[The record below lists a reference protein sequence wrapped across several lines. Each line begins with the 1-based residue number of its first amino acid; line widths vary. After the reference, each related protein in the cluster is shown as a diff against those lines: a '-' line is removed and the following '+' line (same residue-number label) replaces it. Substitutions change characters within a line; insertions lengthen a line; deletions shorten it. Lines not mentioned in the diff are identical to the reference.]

1 MIKQDVVER
10 VRFETD
16 IVELVGGYLP
26 LKKVGR
32 NYRGLCPFHQE
43 RSPSFYV
50 SPERQTYHCFGCG
63 VGGNVISF
71 VMEHDK
77 LDFPEAVRF
86 LAKRLGIEVKEDAGG
101 RHKGVYEACE
111 QAAQFFERRLQ
122 QSEIARGYLGRRGI
136 RPETAKRFRL
146 GFAPGGNRLRGEV
159 RKRSWSEDDM
169 VKAGLLVERNEGLAD
184 YFIDRLLCP
193 IMSISGR
200 VVGFGGRV
208 LDEREPKYLNSADTP
223 IYRKGDNLYG
233 AFQAKAYIREETP
246 LLVEGNFDLLALAN
260 VGVNNVVAPLGT
272 ALTPNQAALLRR
284 YNSRAVVCFD
294 GDEAGHKAARAAI
307 EVLLRSGCEPQ
318 VALLPKGEDPDS
330 YIHGHGK
337 ADFLGLVANAVDLV
351 DFVLAGREFRTV
363 PDERAALREL
373 VALLRLMSDDAAVEL
388 YANRISVRF
397 RVERDTV
404 LSAVRR
410 EGLKKPRSVSAS
422 SPELEERV
430 VAAAVQSG
438 ELARVAREMSVRDI
452 VSDLRLQEVA
462 RLAEEHCEEPGF
474 GPAQILDSIEDES
487 LRRRVAGWTFQQDV
501 LPGVEEYRG
510 RVARMRAAWLH
521 GRILEAHAKGDGVQA
536 EALTKERGE
545 LLREAAKERS
555 SRS

>member
-16 IVELVGGYLP
+16 IVELVGSYLP

-63 VGGNVISF
+63 VGGNAISF

-101 RHKGVYEACE
+101 RHKGAYEACE

-122 QSEIARGYLGRRGI
+122 QSETARGYLKHRGV

-146 GFAPGGNRLRGEV
+146 GFAPGGNRLRGEA
-159 RKRSWSEDDM
+159 RKRSWPEDDM
-169 VKAGLLVERNEGLAD
+169 VKAGLLVERGEGLAD
-184 YFIDRLLCP
+184 YFTDRLIFP

-200 VVGFGGRV
+200 IIGFGGRA

-223 IYRKGDNLYG
+223 IYRKGDILYG
-233 AFQAKAYIREETP
+233 AYQAKAYIREQAP
-246 LLVEGNFDLLALAN
+246 LLVEGNFDLLSLTN

-272 ALTPNQAALLRR
+272 ALTPNQGALLCR
-284 YNSRAVVCFD
+284 YNRRVVVCFD

-318 VALLPKGEDPDS
+318 VALLPSGEDPDS
-330 YIHGHGK
+330 YVRGHGR
-337 ADFLGLVANAVDLV
+337 ADFQKLVADAVDLI
-351 DFVLAGREFRTV
+351 DFVLAGRKFRTV
-363 PDERAALREL
+363 PDERASLREL

-388 YANRISVRF
+388 YANRIAERF

-404 LSAVRR
+404 LRAARR
-410 EGLKKPRSVSAS
+410 EGLKKPRPVAAS

-438 ELARVAREMSVRDI
+438 ELAQAARDLGVHEIVADER
-452 VSDLRLQEVA
+452 LREVA
-462 RLAEEHCEEPGF
+462 RLAAERCEEPGF
-474 GPAQILDSIEDES
+474 GPAQILDAIEDES

-501 LPGVEEYRG
+501 LPGVEEYRA

-521 GRILEAHAKGDGVQA
+521 GRILQAHADGDGARA

-545 LLREAAKERS
+545 LLRGAAKERS